1 MKNNVKI
8 VLAFILGLIIAGSIG
23 VYAVIKI
30 QADEVGYQNTTVDQ
44 ALNDLYTLATSP
56 LSYTAITPN
65 SSQGERIATRNTSV
79 TLNKGKYIL
88 VTGGVQNSF
97 QSSAINTVGNASN
110 AIISCNN
117 CEYQLISSRQV
128 TSSPSQTY
136 NGNYMTIGSHFRI
149 YYVEVSEDNTVVSA
163 NFDSTVNQSASS
175 QISIL
180 GFKIY

>member
-1 MKNNVKI
+1 MKTNI
-8 VLAFILGLIIAGSIG
+8 LSFILGAIIFMGIG
-23 VYAVIKI
+23 VYAGTRIS
-30 QADEVGYQNTTVDQ
+30 ADQIEYKDTTVDL

-56 LSYTAITPN
+56 FSYTAITPN

-97 QSSAINTVGNASN
+97 QSSAINTVGNAIY
-110 AIISCNN
+110 ATISCDN

-149 YYVEVSEDNTVVSA
+149 YYVEISEDNTVVSA

-180 GFKIY
+180 GFKIN